1 MKGGVSPHTVLI
13 PLVTTLLC
21 CGLQTSGAHIKK
33 DDKPRPV
40 KISFAKEVIDVREG
54 ESAGIHL
61 VAEGL
66 SGTSFNG
73 SITVKIG
80 FMSDTNKYSKLSQA
94 KPVGPELN
102 IGDFVVNFDNF
113 EEHFTVEFSGSSD
126 HSSVH
131 HIWTVEDNL
140 YEGTES
146 ALFRILEVDVPVDYV
161 GKVDRERSSKLCVN
175 ILDDDAV
182 EVSFEKEAIT
192 VAEGKSVDIGAILRG
207 SPVESPLSIG
217 VICYR
222 PLQSNIH
229 TTYTAKKKADFIMDE
244 DHSLVEFSQNLW
256 KGGERRSSK
265 NVTVMT
271 TVNGDRE
278 RNETFVCTF
287 RYLHLPTDPL
297 RITEPDRIAVT
308 IINS

>member
-1 MKGGVSPHTVLI
+1 
-13 PLVTTLLC
+13 
-21 CGLQTSGAHIKK
+21 
-33 DDKPRPV
+33 
-40 KISFAKEVIDVREG
+40 
-54 ESAGIHL
+54 
-61 VAEGL
+61 
-66 SGTSFNG
+66 
-73 SITVKIG
+73 
-80 FMSDTNKYSKLSQA
+80 
-94 KPVGPELN
+94 
-102 IGDFVVNFDNF
+102 VVNFDNF

-146 ALFRILEVDVPVDYV
+146 ALFRILEVDVPVDHA
-161 GKVDRERSSKLCVN
+161 
-175 ILDDDAV
+175 AV

-192 VAEGKSVDIGAILRG
+192 VAEGKSVDIGAVLRG
-207 SPVESPLSIG
+207 SPVESPFSIG

-222 PLQSNIH
+222 PVQSNIH